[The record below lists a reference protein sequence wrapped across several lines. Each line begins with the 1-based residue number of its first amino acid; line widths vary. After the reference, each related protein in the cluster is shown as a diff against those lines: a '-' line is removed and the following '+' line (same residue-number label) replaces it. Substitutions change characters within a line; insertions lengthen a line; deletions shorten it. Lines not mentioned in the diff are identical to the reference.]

1 MDTSRLNK
9 QIEQIDK
16 AFHSLWRG
24 IMLGGDKSVSETL
37 KGLGFIDMQLIE
49 IARKKPDA
57 ILKEI
62 RDYLRIPQT
71 TLSSAI
77 ARLEKKCL
85 LKRTINHK
93 DMRSFSLEITEKGK
107 EILEEHKSNDYE
119 QSKSILLLLDEDERI
134 EFIRLMTK
142 ISSRMEKNLIDTK

>member
-1 MDTSRLNK
+1 MNDDRLNK

-16 AFHSLWRG
+16 AFHAFWRG

-49 IARKKPDA
+49 IAYRRPDA

-77 ARLEKKCL
+77 LRLEKRGFL
-85 LKRTINHK
+85 RRIINHR

-107 EILEEHKSNDYE
+107 EILEEHKKDDYE
-119 QSKSILLLLDEDERI
+119 QSKGVLLLLEENERD
-134 EFIRLMTK
+134 EFIRLFLK
-142 ISSRMEKNLIDTK
+142 ISSKMGKDLF

>member
-1 MDTSRLNK
+1 MYSDRLNK

-16 AFHSLWRG
+16 AFHAFWRG

-37 KGLGFIDMQLIE
+37 QGLGFIDMQLIE
-49 IARKKPDA
+49 IAYRRPEA

-77 ARLEKKCL
+77 SRLEKRGFL
-85 LKRTINHK
+85 RRIINHR

-107 EILEEHKSNDYE
+107 EILEEHKKDDYE
-119 QSKSILLLLDEDERI
+119 QSKGVLLLLEENERD
-134 EFIRLMTK
+134 EFIRLFIK
-142 ISSRMEKNLIDTK
+142 ISSKMGKDLL